1 MSELLDF
8 FKIIIPTIVVLLV
21 VFVMLRAFIK
31 QNSKQLDFMSNEH
44 KLIKLRMDSEAKSNI
59 EKISLPL
66 KFQAYERMSMF
77 LERINPPNLLT
88 RVLKSKINVGTLHSL
103 LLATIRDEYEHNMS
117 QQLYISDTAWEFVK
131 AAKEDVVRLIN
142 SSASKFKSDEDASK
156 FAQFIIANGFGNNDG
171 NPIDMALSALK
182 DDIRNNFR

>member
-8 FKIIIPTIVVLLV
+8 FKIVTPTIVVLLV
-21 VFVMLRAFIK
+21 VYVMLKGFIK
-31 QNSKQLDFMSNEH
+31 HSSKQIDYMRSEQQ
-44 KLIKLRMDSEAKSNI
+44 LIKLRMDADGKSNT

-88 RVLKSKINVGTLHSL
+88 RVMKSKISVGTLHSL

-117 QQLYISDTAWEFVK
+117 QQLYISDTSWELVK
-131 AAKEDVVRLIN
+131 AAKEDVVRLVN
-142 SSASKFKSDEDASK
+142 STVSKFKSDEDASK
-156 FAQFIIANGFGNNDG
+156 FAQSIITNGFSNNS
-171 NPIDMALSALK
+171 NPIDMALAALK
-182 DDIRNNFR
+182 DDIRNNFS

>member
-1 MSELLDF
+1 MADLLEF

-21 VFVMLRAFIK
+21 VYVMLRAFTK
-31 QNSKQLDFMSNEH
+31 QNSNQLNYMRNEQQLML
-44 KLIKLRMDSEAKSNI
+44 KRMDADGKSNNN
-59 EKISLPL
+59 KISMPL

-88 RVLKSKINVGTLHSL
+88 RVLKPKTTVGTLHSL

-117 QQLYISDTAWEFVK
+117 QQLYISDMAWELVK

-142 SSASKFKSDEDASK
+142 SSASKFKSDEDAGK
-156 FAQFIIANGFGNNDG
+156 FAQSIVSVGYSI
-171 NPIDMALSALK
+171 PIDKALGALK
-182 DDIRNNFR
+182 EDIRNNFT